1 MFNFF
6 GKKTTKLPVEFG
18 EFPTYTGKIKKGPI
32 RIEKPDYIRIVYY
45 IKGGIEEYKNKL
57 LMEGFRQKSE
67 VRFDR
72 GINSTNYIIIE
83 KEFLRYKLAFHKKK

>member
-1 MFNFF
+1 MFFF
-6 GKKTTKLPVEFG
+6 GKKTTELPIEFG
-18 EFPTYTGKIKKGPI
+18 EFPTYTGKIKGGPI
-32 RIEKPDYIRIVYY
+32 RIDKPEYTRITFY

-57 LMEGFRQKSE
+57 LMSGYTQKSE

-72 GINSTNYIIIE
+72 GINAKSYIIIE

>member
-1 MFNFF
+1 MFFF
-6 GKKTTKLPVEFG
+6 GKKTTELPIEFG

-32 RIEKPDYIRIVYY
+32 RIDKPEYTRITFY
-45 IKGGIEEYKNKL
+45 IKGRIEEYKNKL
-57 LMEGFRQKSE
+57 LMSGYTQKSD

-72 GINSTNYIIIE
+72 GINTKSYIIIE

>member
-6 GKKTTKLPVEFG
+6 RKKTLKLPLEFG
-18 EFPTYTGKIKKGPI
+18 EFPPYTGKIKKGPI
-32 RIEKPDYIRIVYY
+32 RIDKPEYTRITFY

-57 LMEGFRQKSE
+57 LMSGYTQKSD

-72 GINSTNYIIIE
+72 GINAKSYIIIAQLI
-83 KEFLRYKLAFHKKK
+83 LRM

>member
-1 MFNFF
+1 MFFF
-6 GKKTTKLPVEFG
+6 GKKTTNLPVEFG

-32 RIEKPDYIRIVYY
+32 RIEKPDYTRIVYY
-45 IKGGIEEYKNKL
+45 IKGGINEYKNKL
-57 LMEGFRQKSE
+57 LMSGFRQKSE

-83 KEFLRYKLAFHKKK
+83 KAFLSYKLAFHKKK